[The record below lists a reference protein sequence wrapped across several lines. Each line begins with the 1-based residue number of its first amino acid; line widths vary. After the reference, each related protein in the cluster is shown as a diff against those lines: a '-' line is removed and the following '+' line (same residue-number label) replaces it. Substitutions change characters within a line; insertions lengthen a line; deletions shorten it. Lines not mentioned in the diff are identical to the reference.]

1 MIPPLRPLLDEFEAL
16 ERQLADP
23 VVAADPDRARRAGR
37 RYAELRPQVA
47 LALAL
52 ERQEARAQD
61 ARAALG
67 DPDLD
72 ELARLELADAEARIA
87 ALADELRD
95 ALLPRDPDDDKDVIL
110 EVRAAAGGDEASL
123 FAAELLQAYL
133 RYAAAEGLRTEM
145 LDSHPTEVGGL
156 SKASAEITGA
166 GAYARFKFES
176 GVHRVQRVPTT
187 EAQGRI
193 HTSTVTV
200 AVMPAAEE
208 IDVVLD
214 PADLRVDVY
223 RSSGPGGQ
231 SVNTTD
237 SAVRVTYRAGT
248 PEELVATCQDGK
260 SQTKNKEK
268 ALAVLRA
275 RLLERE
281 RARAQSEARATRL
294 VQIGGGDRSE
304 KVRTYNVPQSRVTDH
319 RIGFTT
325 HDLAGVLAGGFH
337 EMHRALTAA
346 ERARR
351 AADAVVAAAG
361 DDAGGAGEA
370 RQDARGGHRGAA

>member
-23 VVAADPDRARRAGR
+23 EVAADPDRARRAGR

-47 LALAL
+47 LAQAL
-52 ERQEARAQD
+52 GRQEARAKD
-61 ARAALG
+61 ARASLDDPELG
-67 DPDLD
+67 EMARE
-72 ELARLELADAEARIA
+72 ELAEAEARIA
-87 ALADELRD
+87 ALAEDLRD

-133 RYAAAEGLRTEM
+133 RYAGTEGLRTEM

-156 SKASAEITGA
+156 SKASVEITGT

-214 PADLRVDVY
+214 PADLRIDVY

-248 PEELVATCQDGK
+248 TEELVATCQDGK

-325 HDLAGVLAGGFH
+325 HDLAGVMAGGFH
-337 EMHRALTAA
+337 DVHGALAAA

-351 AADAVVAAAG
+351 AADVVVAAAG
-361 DDAGGAGEA
+361 EDSGGGGGTGHN
-370 RQDARGGHRGAA
+370 ARGGHRGAP

>member
-23 VVAADPDRARRAGR
+23 EVAADPDRARRAGR
-37 RYAELRPQVA
+37 RYAELRPAVE
-47 LALAL
+47 LARTL
-52 ERQEARAQD
+52 ERHQARAQD
-61 ARAALG
+61 ARSALD
-67 DPDLD
+67 DP
-72 ELARLELADAEARIA
+72 EMGEMARAELADAEAHIVV
-87 ALADELRD
+87 LAEALRD

-133 RYAAAEGLRTEM
+133 RYAAAVGLRAEV
-145 LDSHPTEVGGL
+145 LDSHATEVGGM
-156 SKASAEITGA
+156 SKASAEVTGA
-166 GAYARFKFES
+166 GAYGRFKFEA

-200 AVMPAAEE
+200 AVMPAAAEV
-208 IDVVLD
+208 DVTLD
-214 PADLRVDVY
+214 PADLRIDVY

-248 PEELVATCQDGK
+248 PDELVVTCQDGK

-275 RLLERE
+275 RLQGRE
-281 RARAQSEARATRL
+281 RARAQSEARAARW

-319 RIGFTT
+319 RIGLTT
-325 HDLAGVLAGGFH
+325 HDLAGVLAGGF
-337 EMHRALTAA
+337 EALHRALAGE

-351 AADAVVAAAG
+351 AAAAVADASNG
-361 DDAGGAGEA
+361 GGAEA
-370 RQDARGGHRGAA
+370 PPRREHRGAP